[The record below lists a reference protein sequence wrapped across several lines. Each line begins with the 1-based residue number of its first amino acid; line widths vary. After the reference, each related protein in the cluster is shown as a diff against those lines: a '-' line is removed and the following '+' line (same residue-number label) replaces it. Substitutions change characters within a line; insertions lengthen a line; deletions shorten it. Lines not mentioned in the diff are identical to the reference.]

1 MQLVVKEKQQKNIE
15 FLPNTNLEVVLAG
28 VGAKVEVQGIWQGK
42 NDDRFEGNL
51 KIVHCAPETV
61 SKVNIRGVLFGK
73 SQAAFDG
80 LIRIEK
86 GAVGADGFL
95 RADFLLFDQ
104 SKARPLPYL
113 EILENQV
120 KAGHAA
126 TVTRVDDD
134 QIFYLQTRGIS
145 RQEAEKVIVEG
156 FLKNPTSLKLRGA
169 KEVHDGF

>member
-15 FLPNTNLEVVLAG
+15 FLPNTNLEVILTG
-28 VGAKVEVQGIWQGK
+28 IGAKIEVEGVWQGK
-42 NDDRFEGNL
+42 GDEKLEGNL

-73 SQAAFDG
+73 SQANFDG

-86 GAVGADGFL
+86 GAVNSDGFL
-95 RADFLLFDQ
+95 RADFLLFDE

-145 RQEAEKVIVEG
+145 KDEAEKLIVDG
-156 FLKNPTSLKLRGA
+156 FLSR
-169 KEVHDGF
+169 